1 MSEFNSSMLHP
12 VLGFLGISA
21 QLRYLLWRR
30 QSGKENIEFNGIRE
44 VPEGVKWLDASA
56 FRVVAAL
63 CGM

>member
-1 MSEFNSSMLHP
+1 
-12 VLGFLGISA
+12 
-21 QLRYLLWRR
+21 LRYLLWRR